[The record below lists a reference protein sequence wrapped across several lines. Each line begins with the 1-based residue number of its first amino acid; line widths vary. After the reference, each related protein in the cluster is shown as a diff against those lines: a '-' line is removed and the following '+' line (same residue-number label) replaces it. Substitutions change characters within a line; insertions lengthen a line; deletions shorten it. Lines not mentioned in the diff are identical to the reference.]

1 MKKAIALSMAAVT
14 ALTSVSVVAF
24 ADNENSEALAAAIT
38 TVKQRVDIPEELS
51 EFSYRV
57 SKGNLKETFN
67 LTWSTPG
74 TNSKYEYIE
83 VQVCGGLILN
93 YYSSDCWQRADRKLA
108 KLSGDQLYKKAVAQ
122 VKKLNPTISSVLRV
136 DRDSLSISTYNNTAW
151 FDLVRMKNGVPVKND
166 EGRITVDKDTGALLS
181 FDLNWHVNAS
191 FKDSKSALSE
201 DKAKEKYADMIGIY
215 PQYEFEYDYETRSV
229 VPRLVYTQS
238 DYGEIN
244 AFTGEKSDFD
254 SDGYYDDEIADDTEE
269 AGDTNA
275 KGNPSTGGGSF
286 TPEEQLEISKKLPYG
301 SKAAI
306 VKLLKDNQWLTY
318 VDGMEVRSSDL
329 YKVTT
334 NGKNVYVY
342 SADLTDEQWSE
353 IEEDTFTV
361 DECGSMEAYDDVSA
375 NESAGNESAGSTWH
389 NVSISVNAETGEILS
404 YSYSQSGNNVRYY
417 GDSYDMNKADELA
430 ATIAASFA
438 GDRFSEYKDYASEE
452 NSWTDNNKTRYSG
465 SDHSWYRYANDI
477 LVSGDRIRIC
487 FDKDMKLTQY
497 RINYTDVVLPK
508 PTGMLTATQA
518 MKKFW
523 ETSDLDMYYLAK
535 VYKKKTQTVLVYG
548 CSNSVNIDAF
558 TGEPIYSWYTR
569 KGKNDL
575 SGIKDKKILKMAQKL
590 DDHGVLISENKFS
603 ENDTVTYGILYDLFG
618 GTAYVDEADRKIT
631 RSAALIAFTRS
642 VTSDEVAKIKGIYKS
657 PFSDISDDNPR
668 VGYYAIAYGMGAFT
682 EKKLD
687 PTAYFT
693 YGDMI
698 RMVYALYSAE
708 NN

>member
-1 MKKAIALSMAAVT
+1 
-14 ALTSVSVVAF
+14 
-24 ADNENSEALAAAIT
+24 
-38 TVKQRVDIPEELS
+38 
-51 EFSYRV
+51 
-57 SKGNLKETFN
+57 
-67 LTWSTPG
+67 
-74 TNSKYEYIE
+74 
-83 VQVCGGLILN
+83 
-93 YYSSDCWQRADRKLA
+93 
-108 KLSGDQLYKKAVAQ
+108 
-122 VKKLNPTISSVLRV
+122 
-136 DRDSLSISTYNNTAW
+136 
-151 FDLVRMKNGVPVKND
+151 
-166 EGRITVDKDTGALLS
+166 
-181 FDLNWHVNAS
+181 
-191 FKDSKSALSE
+191 
-201 DKAKEKYADMIGIY
+201 
-215 PQYEFEYDYETRSV
+215 
-229 VPRLVYTQS
+229 
-238 DYGEIN
+238 
-244 AFTGEKSDFD
+244 
-254 SDGYYDDEIADDTEE
+254 
-269 AGDTNA
+269 
-275 KGNPSTGGGSF
+275 
-286 TPEEQLEISKKLPYG
+286 
-301 SKAAI
+301 
-306 VKLLKDNQWLTY
+306 
-318 VDGMEVRSSDL
+318 
-329 YKVTT
+329 
-334 NGKNVYVY
+334 
-342 SADLTDEQWSE
+342 
-353 IEEDTFTV
+353 
-361 DECGSMEAYDDVSA
+361 
-375 NESAGNESAGSTWH
+375 
-389 NVSISVNAETGEILS
+389 
-404 YSYSQSGNNVRYY
+404 
-417 GDSYDMNKADELA
+417 
-430 ATIAASFA
+430 
-438 GDRFSEYKDYASEE
+438 
-452 NSWTDNNKTRYSG
+452 
-465 SDHSWYRYANDI
+465 
-477 LVSGDRIRIC
+477 
-487 FDKDMKLTQY
+487 MKLTQY
-497 RINYTDVVLPK
+497 SINYTDVVLPK